1 MRKLKIVFMGTPEFA
16 VATLEKINR
25 SDHEVVGVITAPDK
39 PAGRGR
45 KISESAVKKYATTH
59 GIELLQPLKLRDPQF
74 LSDLKALNANLFIVV
89 AFRMLPEMIWKM
101 PEYGTI
107 NLHASLLPDYRG
119 AAPINWA
126 VINGEHET
134 GITTFFINEKIDTG
148 EIILQERTSIG
159 ENETAGEL
167 HDRLMVLGAGLVMK
181 TIGLVAMGE
190 VETRVQTQKGQHKMA
205 PKIHKEDCRIDW
217 ERGGRQIFDQIR
229 GLSPYPGAWTRL
241 HNGDRITEIK
251 IYLAKYQAEDHSD
264 MPGKIYAD
272 KRHIKVTV
280 KDGYLYLVELQLA
293 GKRRMTAGELLN
305 GLKIQN
311 GAFMS

>member
-1 MRKLKIVFMGTPEFA
+1 MGTPEFA
-16 VATLEKINR
+16 VATLERINH
-25 SDHEVVGVITAPDK
+25 SDHEVAGVITAPDK

-45 KISESAVKKYATTH
+45 KISESAVKKYAAAH
-59 GIELLQPLKLRDPQF
+59 GIPLLQPLKLRDPQF

-126 VINGEHET
+126 VINGEKET

-148 EIILQERTSIG
+148 EIILQERTTIG
-159 ENETAGEL
+159 DDETAGEL
-167 HDRLMVLGAGLVMK
+167 HDRLMELGAGLVMK
-181 TIGLVAMGE
+181 TIGLVAAGK
-190 VETRVQTQKGQHKMA
+190 VETRVQTQKDQHKIA

-217 ERGGRQIFDQIR
+217 ERGGRQIFDHIR
-229 GLSPYPGAWTRL
+229 GLCPYPGAWTRL
-241 HNGDRITEIK
+241 HNGDRVTEIK
-251 IYLAKYQAEDHSD
+251 IFLAEYQAEDHSD

-272 KRHIKVTV
+272 KRHIKVTL
-280 KDGYLYLVELQLA
+280 KDGYLSVVELQLA
-293 GKRRMTAGELLN
+293 GKRRMTVGELLN
-305 GLKIQN
+305 GLKVQN
-311 GAFMS
+311 GAYMS